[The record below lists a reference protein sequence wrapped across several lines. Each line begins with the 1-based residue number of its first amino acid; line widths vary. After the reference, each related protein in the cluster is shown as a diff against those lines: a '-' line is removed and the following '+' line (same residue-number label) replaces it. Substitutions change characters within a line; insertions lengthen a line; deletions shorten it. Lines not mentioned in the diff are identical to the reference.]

1 MKRLFLIAM
10 MASVFSICA
19 NAQQEDNRQRFRM
32 DRSEMIQ
39 KRTEDFAKQYGLDAN
54 QQEQLLKLNQEYPQV
69 MMFMGGRRGGP
80 RGEGMGHR
88 RPGGPMGNGEVRQR
102 PDNGEGGNPQMRQ
115 GRDGNRPEG
124 GRGRGPRMDRETMEK
139 YDQGLQ
145 KILTPEQYAKFQAD
159 RKARM
164 ERGRNRNDNNGSKE

>member
-1 MKRLFLIAM
+1 
-10 MASVFSICA
+10 
-19 NAQQEDNRQRFRM
+19 
-32 DRSEMIQ
+32 
-39 KRTEDFAKQYGLDAN
+39 
-54 QQEQLLKLNQEYPQV
+54 
-69 MMFMGGRRGGP
+69 
-80 RGEGMGHR
+80 
-88 RPGGPMGNGEVRQR
+88 MGNGEVRQR

-124 GRGRGPRMDRETMEK
+124 GRGRGPRMDKETMEK

-164 ERGRNRNDNNGSKE
+164 ERGRNRNDNNSSKE